1 MHITARN
8 MPCRKENSVPS
19 VAVLSARSPSPAPRK
34 KEMPAL
40 IPTPKPMAMDS
51 APLMTME
58 AESRRAKAMPQA
70 MSSTEE
76 PAPVSAPEA
85 IWVISVFHPA
95 EAGRSRSKVPAA
107 PSAAALARVGV
118 AWKKRMSFVS
128 SALAMSS
135 STPYTR
141 MDMK

>member
-1 MHITARN
+1 
-8 MPCRKENSVPS
+8 
-19 VAVLSARSPSPAPRK
+19 
-34 KEMPAL
+34 
-40 IPTPKPMAMDS
+40 MAMDS

-76 PAPVSAPEA
+76 PAPVSTPEA
-85 IWVISVFHPA
+85 IWVISVSHPA
-95 EAGRSRSKVPAA
+95 EAGRSRSKVPAV
-107 PSAAALARVGV
+107 PSAAAPTRVGV

-128 SALAMSS
+128 SALATSS
-135 STPYTR
+135 NTPYTR